1 MDSLNEL
8 IKEAERMISKFEG
21 VKIDDNQ
28 LKSKKL
34 EALKEIDE
42 AKRKL
47 NKALKDADNIK

>member
-1 MDSLNEL
+1 MDSLKQL
-8 IKEAERMISKFEG
+8 IKEAEAMISKFDG
-21 VKIDDNQ
+21 VKIDDKQ

-34 EALKEIDE
+34 EALKELDE

>member
-1 MDSLNEL
+1 MDSLNDL
-8 IKEAERMISKFEG
+8 IKQAERMISKFDG
-21 VKIDDNQ
+21 VKIDDKQ
-28 LKSKKL
+28 LKSKKI